1 MSEFPVGVAVALSQ
15 LVRRV
20 VAPNAGHMTGPGT
33 NTYLVGVDEVAVIDP
48 GPDEPAHVEAILG
61 AASPDR
67 IRWILLTHTHP
78 DHWPAAMTLAARTG
92 APIMAFARRE
102 PGLRIDTRLRDR
114 DTIEAAEFRLEALH
128 TPGHAPNHLSFRL
141 PEERVLFTGDNVL
154 DGMWSVISPD
164 RGGDMATYLAS
175 LQRMRAIRSAWLAPG
190 HGHAIPDARA
200 RIDEYLA
207 HRRDRERQILRE
219 VRRDPTT
226 IPRLVDRL
234 YPDLHEPLVPVARRQ
249 VHAHLRKLRDEGAV
263 TGRNA
268 RTVWRAT

>member
-1 MSEFPVGVAVALSQ
+1 
-15 LVRRV
+15 
-20 VAPNAGHMTGPGT
+20 
-33 NTYLVGVDEVAVIDP
+33 
-48 GPDEPAHVEAILG
+48 
-61 AASPDR
+61 
-67 IRWILLTHTHP
+67 
-78 DHWPAAMTLAARTG
+78 
-92 APIMAFARRE
+92 MAFARRE
-102 PGLRIDTRLRDR
+102 PGLRIDARLREG

-128 TPGHAPNHLSFRL
+128 TPGHAPNHLCFRL

-219 VRRDPTT
+219 VRREAST

-234 YPDLHEPLVPVARRQ
+234 YPDLHEALVPVARRQ

-268 RTVWRAT
+268 RTVWRAA